1 MTFYRPGGTNGRINV
16 QYDEVFSDFEGGVT
30 DFLPINKGDW
40 IAVNAC
46 RASIQFQTPASSV
59 VTKVPTAPEMQLL
72 LEMKTIGGQQHKESW
87 PIDQWQNLVVA
98 TGLRAHRAGW
108 VRLRILNINNTNGDG
123 LAMALQVTRTGD
135 TGASI

>member
-1 MTFYRPGGTNGRINV
+1 MFYRPGGTNGRINV
-16 QYDEVFSDFEGGVT
+16 QYDEVYSDFVNGAT
-30 DFLPINKGDW
+30 DFLPVNKGDW

-46 RASIQFQTPASSV
+46 RASIQFGNPGSSV
-59 VTKVPTAPEMQLL
+59 VTKVPTAPEVQLL
-72 LEMKTIGGQQHKESW
+72 LEMKTIGGQKHEESW

-108 VRLRILNINNTNGDG
+108 VRLRILNINNVDGTG

-135 TGASI
+135 TGAST

>member
-1 MTFYRPGGTNGRINV
+1 MFYRPGGTSGRINV
-16 QYDEVFSDFEGGVT
+16 QYDEVYADQVDGAT
-30 DFLPINKGDW
+30 DFLPVNRGDW

-46 RASIQFQTPASSV
+46 RASLDFGSPASST

-72 LEMKTIGGQQHKESW
+72 LEMITLGGQKHEEAW

-98 TGLRAHRAGW
+98 TGLRAHRAGFI
-108 VRLRILNINNTNGDG
+108 RLRILSINNLEGTG

-135 TGASI
+135 MGASS

>member
-1 MTFYRPGGTNGRINV
+1 MFYRPGGTAGRINA
-16 QYDEVFSDFEGGVT
+16 QYDEVYADFVNGAT

-46 RASIQFQTPASSV
+46 RASIEFQTPASSI
-59 VTKVPTAPEMQLL
+59 VTKVPTAPEMEML
-72 LEMKTIGGQQHKESW
+72 LEMKTIGGQHHRESW

-98 TGLRAHRAGW
+98 VGMRAHRAGW
-108 VRLRILNINNTNGDG
+108 VRLRILNINNVDGSG

-135 TGASI
+135 SGATP

>member
-1 MTFYRPGGTNGRINV
+1 MFYRTGGYGDRINV
-16 QYDEVFSDFEGGVT
+16 QYDEVFT
-30 DFLPINKGDW
+30 DFINGATGWLPINKGDW

-46 RASIQFQTPASSV
+46 RASIDFQTPASSI

-72 LEMKTIGGQQHKESW
+72 LELKSIGGQKHEESW

-108 VRLRILNINNTNGDG
+108 VRLRLLNINSADG
-123 LAMALQVTRTGD
+123 TGVAMALQVTRTGD
-135 TGASI
+135 SGAST